1 MGQHELIAKLPSV
14 QKARLYVPPKDILS
28 LITEFVHAPDLAWKR
43 VLASSEQWHSLF
55 EKYVFFLAAI
65 PVISRFFGQVL
76 FAGAPIFNSLMYA
89 IIGYLC
95 SIGFLFAATFIAHR
109 SVSIFDGK
117 LSMDAA
123 AKLVVYS
130 FVPFFV
136 SGVFFLL
143 PPLSI
148 LSVVGFYSFYL
159 FYTGIQCVAGI
170 PKQKLMAYFMM
181 NVVSWMVISGFLM
194 DAL

>member
-1 MGQHELIAKLPSV
+1 MAQNELIAKLPSP
-14 QKARLYVPPKDILS
+14 QNARLYIAPKDIFS

-43 VLASSEQWHSLF
+43 VLANSEKWPALF
-55 EKYVFFLAAI
+55 ERYVFFLAAV
-65 PVISRFFGQVL
+65 PVVSRFFGQVL
-76 FAGAPIFNSLMYA
+76 FAGAPIINSLMFA

-95 SIGFLFAATFIAHR
+95 SLGFLFAATFIAHR
-109 SVSIFDGK
+109 SVAIFDGK
-117 LSMDAA
+117 LSMDDA

-136 SGVFFLL
+136 SGIFFLL

-148 LSVVGFYSFYL
+148 LTVVGFYSFYL
-159 FYTGIQCVAGI
+159 FYTGIQSVAGI